1 MISPCLYISLFFE
14 KLIYMGRKL
23 PDNGIKF
30 MDNVIDMTPNLSIII
45 KTKFSDLIHL
55 KIIILY

>member
-1 MISPCLYISLFFE
+1 
-14 KLIYMGRKL
+14 MGRKL